1 MEKKEKMS
9 LFAHGMMLYIENSK
23 NATKKQLELIDEF
36 GKVAGCIIDTQK
48 SLHLYTLTAKDQET
62 SKYLGINLPTE
73 AINKCT
79 QKTIRY

>member
-9 LFAHGMMLYIENSK
+9 LFAHNMTLYIENPK
-23 NATKKQLELIDEF
+23 NATRKQLELIDEF
-36 GKVAGCIIDTQK
+36 GKVAGCIIDKQK
-48 SLHLYTLTAKDQET
+48 SLHLYTLTAKDQER

-73 AINKCT
+73 AKNKCT